1 MKDVEGKHTELSE
14 KHALHKKKS
23 SFAVIEYQKEAA
35 EYKEKVA
42 EVERRTQ
49 SQMQEMQKRMEGALS
64 DHVEK
69 EKELRI
75 LKSET
80 DKEKLTLEKNIEDL
94 VNKIH
99 RLEETLEQ
107 EREESASM
115 RSDSSKVEE
124 WKLKVENIEMKLADV
139 KKTDKLIISEIT
151 QSSQE
156 EVLKFKRQADEQMK
170 ITVKALERL
179 RLEER
184 RSDRFREETRQLK
197 FELNDKVSQITAAKA
212 QIQQLAQ
219 QVSKDKASTSSGV
232 FW

>member
-1 MKDVEGKHTELSE
+1 
-14 KHALHKKKS
+14 
-23 SFAVIEYQKEAA
+23 
-35 EYKEKVA
+35 
-42 EVERRTQ
+42 
-49 SQMQEMQKRMEGALS
+49 
-64 DHVEK
+64 
-69 EKELRI
+69 
-75 LKSET
+75 
-80 DKEKLTLEKNIEDL
+80 
-94 VNKIH
+94 
-99 RLEETLEQ
+99 
-107 EREESASM
+107 
-115 RSDSSKVEE
+115 
-124 WKLKVENIEMKLADV
+124 MKLADV

-219 QVSKDKASTSSGV
+219 QVSKDKTSTSSGV

>member
-1 MKDVEGKHTELSE
+1 
-14 KHALHKKKS
+14 
-23 SFAVIEYQKEAA
+23 
-35 EYKEKVA
+35 
-42 EVERRTQ
+42 
-49 SQMQEMQKRMEGALS
+49 MQEMQKRMEGALA

-75 LKSET
+75 LKSES
-80 DKEKLTLEKNIEDL
+80 DKEKLALEKNIENL
-94 VNKIH
+94 SNKIH

-219 QVSKDKASTSSGV
+219 QVSKEKTNTSSGV